1 MGILFLEHTM
11 GFKKKMNRYLLHN
24 LSNNH
29 NEVEAFHYEEDT
41 FQSKKQFH
49 IDDISKYISSDSEI
63 FYFIPS
69 SKISSIKID
78 ATKDDTDETI
88 RARLLSDMDD
98 FIVNDISENEIFIHR
113 NSKLDLAIVINKSY
127 LISLTKKLRSTGSKI
142 FIYPEHMLSFL
153 KDEASIFQI
162 ADRIIFSLSAGEGFS
177 QNELNLDDYVNLLK
191 QERKFFLPKLYTN
204 NSTLVKNFNDSEIKD
219 ISLET
224 LHLLFIK
231 EHSFLPNLYR
241 SGFHL
246 DYWIKRYQINK
257 LDLALAIAATSL
269 LVIYPISSTFL
280 NNSYADEYKNET
292 ISIFKK
298 INPNIKRVVNPRR
311 QIDEILNSYNLEQAS
326 NLSISGLDSIKKLDI
341 PEITKLYM
349 DINKSE
355 AQLTLS
361 GLGSNQYQFLIN
373 LLPQANLNLI
383 KEDVKTSNGKVS
395 GLITIGLSD

>member
-1 MGILFLEHTM
+1 
-11 GFKKKMNRYLLHN
+11 MNRYLLHN

-29 NEVEAFHYEEDT
+29 NEVEAFHYVEDT

-142 FIYPEHMLSFL
+142 FICPEHMLSFL

-191 QERKFFLPKLYTN
+191 QERKNFLPKLYIN
-204 NSTLVKNFNDSEIKD
+204 NSTLVKNFKDSEIKD

-231 EHSFLPNLYR
+231 EHSILPNLYR

-326 NLSISGLDSIKKLDI
+326 NLSISGLDSIKRLDI

-383 KEDVKTSNGKVS
+383 TEDVKTSNGKVS

>member
-1 MGILFLEHTM
+1 
-11 GFKKKMNRYLLHN
+11 MNRYLLHN

-29 NEVEAFHYEEDT
+29 NEVEAFHYVEDT

-142 FIYPEHMLSFL
+142 FICPEHMLSFL

-191 QERKFFLPKLYTN
+191 QERKNFLPKLYTN
-204 NSTLVKNFNDSEIKD
+204 NSTLVKNFKDSEIKD

-231 EHSFLPNLYR
+231 ERSFLPNLYR

-326 NLSISGLDSIKKLDI
+326 NLSISGLDSIKRLDI

-383 KEDVKTSNGKVS
+383 TEDVKTSNGKVS

>member
-1 MGILFLEHTM
+1 
-11 GFKKKMNRYLLHN
+11 MNRYLLHN

-29 NEVEAFHYEEDT
+29 NEVEAFHYVEDT

-142 FIYPEHMLSFL
+142 FICPEHMLSFL

-191 QERKFFLPKLYTN
+191 QERKNFLPKLYIN
-204 NSTLVKNFNDSEIKD
+204 NSTLVKNFKDSEIKD

-231 EHSFLPNLYR
+231 ERSFLPNLYR

-326 NLSISGLDSIKKLDI
+326 NLSISGLDSIKRLDI

-383 KEDVKTSNGKVS
+383 TEDVKTSNGKVS

>member
-1 MGILFLEHTM
+1 
-11 GFKKKMNRYLLHN
+11 MNRYLLHN

-29 NEVEAFHYEEDT
+29 NEVEAFHYVEDT

-142 FIYPEHMLSFL
+142 FICPEHMLSFL

-191 QERKFFLPKLYTN
+191 QERKNFLPKLYIN
-204 NSTLVKNFNDSEIKD
+204 NSTLVKNFKDSEIKD

-231 EHSFLPNLYR
+231 EHSILPNLYR

-311 QIDEILNSYNLEQAS
+311 QIDEILSSYNLEQAS
-326 NLSISGLDSIKKLDI
+326 NLSISGLDSIKRLDI

-383 KEDVKTSNGKVS
+383 TEDVKTSNGKVS

>member
-1 MGILFLEHTM
+1 
-11 GFKKKMNRYLLHN
+11 MNRYLLHN

-29 NEVEAFHYEEDT
+29 NEVEAFHYAEDT

-78 ATKDDTDETI
+78 PTKDDTDETI

-142 FIYPEHMLSFL
+142 FICPEHMLSFL

-191 QERKFFLPKLYTN
+191 QERKNFLPKLYIN
-204 NSTLVKNFNDSEIKD
+204 NSTLVKNFKDSEIKD

-326 NLSISGLDSIKKLDI
+326 NLSISGLDSIKRLDI

-383 KEDVKTSNGKVS
+383 TEDVKTSNGKVS

>member
-1 MGILFLEHTM
+1 
-11 GFKKKMNRYLLHN
+11 
-24 LSNNH
+24 
-29 NEVEAFHYEEDT
+29 
-41 FQSKKQFH
+41 
-49 IDDISKYISSDSEI
+49 
-63 FYFIPS
+63 
-69 SKISSIKID
+69 
-78 ATKDDTDETI
+78 
-88 RARLLSDMDD
+88 MDD
-98 FIVNDISENEIFIHR
+98 FIVNDISKNEIFIHR

-142 FIYPEHMLSFL
+142 FICPEHMLSFL

-191 QERKFFLPKLYTN
+191 QERKNFLPKLYIN
-204 NSTLVKNFNDSEIKD
+204 NSTLVKNFKDSEIKD

-231 EHSFLPNLYR
+231 EHSILPNLYR

-326 NLSISGLDSIKKLDI
+326 NLSISGLDSIKRLDI

-383 KEDVKTSNGKVS
+383 TEDVKTSNGKVS

>member
-1 MGILFLEHTM
+1 
-11 GFKKKMNRYLLHN
+11 MNRYLLHN

-29 NEVEAFHYEEDT
+29 NEVEAFHYVEDT

-78 ATKDDTDETI
+78 PTKDDTDETI

-191 QERKFFLPKLYTN
+191 QERKNFLPKLYTN
-204 NSTLVKNFNDSEIKD
+204 NSTLVKNFKDSEIKD

-231 EHSFLPNLYR
+231 EHSILPNLYR

-326 NLSISGLDSIKKLDI
+326 NLSISGLDSIKRLDI

-383 KEDVKTSNGKVS
+383 TEDVKTSNGKVS

>member
-1 MGILFLEHTM
+1 
-11 GFKKKMNRYLLHN
+11 MNRYLLHN

-29 NEVEAFHYEEDT
+29 NEVEAFHYVEDT

-191 QERKFFLPKLYTN
+191 QERKNFLPKLYIN
-204 NSTLVKNFNDSEIKD
+204 NSTLVKNFKDSEIKD

-326 NLSISGLDSIKKLDI
+326 NLSISGLDSIKRLDI

-383 KEDVKTSNGKVS
+383 TEDVKTSNGKVS

>member
-1 MGILFLEHTM
+1 
-11 GFKKKMNRYLLHN
+11 MNRYLLHN

-29 NEVEAFHYEEDT
+29 NEVEAFHYVEDT

-142 FIYPEHMLSFL
+142 FICPEHMLSFL

-191 QERKFFLPKLYTN
+191 QERKNFLPKLYIN
-204 NSTLVKNFNDSEIKD
+204 NSTLVKNFKDSEIKD

-231 EHSFLPNLYR
+231 ERSFLPNLYR

-311 QIDEILNSYNLEQAS
+311 QIDEILSSYNLEQAS
-326 NLSISGLDSIKKLDI
+326 NLSISGLDSIKRLDI

-383 KEDVKTSNGKVS
+383 TEDVKTSNGKVS

>member
-1 MGILFLEHTM
+1 
-11 GFKKKMNRYLLHN
+11 MNRYLLHN

-29 NEVEAFHYEEDT
+29 NEVEAFHYVEDT

-142 FIYPEHMLSFL
+142 FICPEHMLSFL

-191 QERKFFLPKLYTN
+191 QERKNFLPKLYIN
-204 NSTLVKNFNDSEIKD
+204 NSTLVKNFKDSEIKD

-326 NLSISGLDSIKKLDI
+326 NLSISGLDSIKRLDI

-383 KEDVKTSNGKVS
+383 TEDVKTSNGKVS

>member
-1 MGILFLEHTM
+1 
-11 GFKKKMNRYLLHN
+11 MNRYLLHN

-29 NEVEAFHYEEDT
+29 NEVEAFHYVEDT

-191 QERKFFLPKLYTN
+191 QERKNFLPKLYIN
-204 NSTLVKNFNDSEIKD
+204 NSTLVKNFKDSEIKD

-311 QIDEILNSYNLEQAS
+311 QIDEILSSYNLEQAS
-326 NLSISGLDSIKKLDI
+326 NLSISGLDSIKRLDI

-383 KEDVKTSNGKVS
+383 TEDVKTSNGKVS

>member
-1 MGILFLEHTM
+1 
-11 GFKKKMNRYLLHN
+11 MNRYLLHN

-29 NEVEAFHYEEDT
+29 NEVEAFHYVEDT

>member
-1 MGILFLEHTM
+1 
-11 GFKKKMNRYLLHN
+11 MNRYLLHN

-29 NEVEAFHYEEDT
+29 NEVEAFHYVEDT

-142 FIYPEHMLSFL
+142 FICPEHMLSFL

-191 QERKFFLPKLYTN
+191 QERKNFLPKLYIN
-204 NSTLVKNFNDSEIKD
+204 NSTLVKNFKDSEIKD

-326 NLSISGLDSIKKLDI
+326 NLSISGLDSIKRLDI

-383 KEDVKTSNGKVS
+383 TEDVKTSN
-395 GLITIGLSD
+395 

>member
-1 MGILFLEHTM
+1 
-11 GFKKKMNRYLLHN
+11 MNRYLLHN

-142 FIYPEHMLSFL
+142 FICPEHMLSFL

-191 QERKFFLPKLYTN
+191 QERKNFLPKLYIN
-204 NSTLVKNFNDSEIKD
+204 NSTLVKNFKDSEIKD

-326 NLSISGLDSIKKLDI
+326 NLSISGLDSIKRLDI

-383 KEDVKTSNGKVS
+383 TEDVKTSNGKVS

>member
-1 MGILFLEHTM
+1 
-11 GFKKKMNRYLLHN
+11 MNRYLLHN

-29 NEVEAFHYEEDT
+29 NEVEAFHYAEDT

-191 QERKFFLPKLYTN
+191 QERKNFLPKLYIN
-204 NSTLVKNFNDSEIKD
+204 NSTLVKNFKDSEIKD

-311 QIDEILNSYNLEQAS
+311 QIDEILSSYNLEQAS
-326 NLSISGLDSIKKLDI
+326 NLSISGLDSIKRLDI

-383 KEDVKTSNGKVS
+383 TEDVKTSNGKVS

>member
-1 MGILFLEHTM
+1 
-11 GFKKKMNRYLLHN
+11 MNRYLLHN

-29 NEVEAFHYEEDT
+29 NEVEAFHYAEDT

-142 FIYPEHMLSFL
+142 FICPEHMLSFL

-191 QERKFFLPKLYTN
+191 QERKNFLPKLYIN
-204 NSTLVKNFNDSEIKD
+204 NSTLVKNFKDSEIKD

-326 NLSISGLDSIKKLDI
+326 NLSISGLDSIKRLDI

-383 KEDVKTSNGKVS
+383 TEDVKTSNGKVS

>member
-1 MGILFLEHTM
+1 
-11 GFKKKMNRYLLHN
+11 MNRYLLHN

-29 NEVEAFHYEEDT
+29 NEVEAFHYVEDT

-142 FIYPEHMLSFL
+142 FICPEHMLSFL

-191 QERKFFLPKLYTN
+191 QERKNFLPKLYTN
-204 NSTLVKNFNDSEIKD
+204 NSTLVKNFKDSEIKD

-231 EHSFLPNLYR
+231 EHSILPNLYR

-326 NLSISGLDSIKKLDI
+326 NLSISGLDSIKRLDI

-383 KEDVKTSNGKVS
+383 TEDVKTSNGKVS

>member
-1 MGILFLEHTM
+1 
-11 GFKKKMNRYLLHN
+11 MNRYLLHN

-29 NEVEAFHYEEDT
+29 NEVEAFHYVEDT

-142 FIYPEHMLSFL
+142 FICPEHMLSFL

-191 QERKFFLPKLYTN
+191 QERKNFLPKLYIN
-204 NSTLVKNFNDSEIKD
+204 NSTLVKNFKDSEIKD

-231 EHSFLPNLYR
+231 DHSFLPNLYR

-326 NLSISGLDSIKKLDI
+326 NLSISGLDSIKRLDI

-383 KEDVKTSNGKVS
+383 TEDVKTSNGKVS

>member
-1 MGILFLEHTM
+1 
-11 GFKKKMNRYLLHN
+11 MNRYLLHN

-29 NEVEAFHYEEDT
+29 NEVEAFHYVEDT

-113 NSKLDLAIVINKSY
+113 NPKLDLAIVINKSY

-191 QERKFFLPKLYTN
+191 QERKNFLPKLYIN
-204 NSTLVKNFNDSEIKD
+204 NSTLVKNFKDSEIKD

-326 NLSISGLDSIKKLDI
+326 NLSISGLDSIKRLDI

-383 KEDVKTSNGKVS
+383 TEDVKTSNGKVS

>member
-1 MGILFLEHTM
+1 
-11 GFKKKMNRYLLHN
+11 MNRYLLHN

-29 NEVEAFHYEEDT
+29 NEVEAFHYVEDT

-142 FIYPEHMLSFL
+142 FICPEHMLSFL
-153 KDEASIFQI
+153 KDDASIFQI

-191 QERKFFLPKLYTN
+191 QERKNFLPKLYIN
-204 NSTLVKNFNDSEIKD
+204 NSTLVKNFKDSEIKD

-326 NLSISGLDSIKKLDI
+326 NLSISGLDSIKRLDI

-383 KEDVKTSNGKVS
+383 TEDVKTSNGKVS

>member
-1 MGILFLEHTM
+1 
-11 GFKKKMNRYLLHN
+11 MNRYLLHN

-29 NEVEAFHYEEDT
+29 NEVEAFHYVEDT

-127 LISLTKKLRSTGSKI
+127 LISLTKQLRSTGSKI
-142 FIYPEHMLSFL
+142 FICPEHMLSFL

-191 QERKFFLPKLYTN
+191 QERKNFLPKLYIN
-204 NSTLVKNFNDSEIKD
+204 NSTLVKNFKDSEIKD

-231 EHSFLPNLYR
+231 ERSFLPNLYR

-326 NLSISGLDSIKKLDI
+326 NLSISGLDSIKRLDI

-383 KEDVKTSNGKVS
+383 TEDVKTSNGKVS

>member
-1 MGILFLEHTM
+1 
-11 GFKKKMNRYLLHN
+11 MNRYLLHN

-29 NEVEAFHYEEDT
+29 NEVEAFHYAEDT

-162 ADRIIFSLSAGEGFS
+162 ADRIIFSLTAGEGFS

-191 QERKFFLPKLYTN
+191 QERKNFLPKLYIN
-204 NSTLVKNFNDSEIKD
+204 NSTLVKNFKDSEIKD

-231 EHSFLPNLYR
+231 EHSILPNLYR

-326 NLSISGLDSIKKLDI
+326 NLSISGLDSIKRLDI

-383 KEDVKTSNGKVS
+383 TEDVKTSNGKVS

>member
-1 MGILFLEHTM
+1 
-11 GFKKKMNRYLLHN
+11 MNRYLLHN

-29 NEVEAFHYEEDT
+29 NEVEAFHYVEDT

-142 FIYPEHMLSFL
+142 FICPEHMLSFL

-191 QERKFFLPKLYTN
+191 QERKNFLPKLYTN
-204 NSTLVKNFNDSEIKD
+204 NSTLVKNFKDSEIKD

-231 EHSFLPNLYR
+231 DHSFLPNLYR

-326 NLSISGLDSIKKLDI
+326 NLSISGLDSIKRLDI

-383 KEDVKTSNGKVS
+383 TEDVKTSNGKVS

>member
-1 MGILFLEHTM
+1 
-11 GFKKKMNRYLLHN
+11 MNRYLLHN

-142 FIYPEHMLSFL
+142 FICPEHMLSFL

-191 QERKFFLPKLYTN
+191 QERKNFLPKLYIN
-204 NSTLVKNFNDSEIKD
+204 NSTLVKNFKDSEIKD

-231 EHSFLPNLYR
+231 EHSILPNLYR

-326 NLSISGLDSIKKLDI
+326 NLSISGLDSIKRLDI

-383 KEDVKTSNGKVS
+383 TEDVKTSNGKVS